1 MDEPPVLRTPTRP
14 TWWNR
19 NWIWFLPSLGLGML
33 TFVGG
38 AVALFLMLI
47 FGLLKSS
54 DVYRQALAQAQ
65 ADPEVVRALGAPVS
79 PGLWVTG
86 NIKINGN
93 SGKAEL
99 AIPIHGPKDGATVF
113 VVASK
118 SDGQWEFDDLVVEV
132 KATHRR
138 IDLLAPPPEPAAPPE
153 SPPDEKVPPPA
164 PDSLQI

>member
-1 MDEPPVLRTPTRP
+1 MDEPPALGAPPRP

-19 NWIWFLPSLGLGML
+19 NWMWFLPSLGLGL
-33 TFVGG
+33 IAFVGG
-38 AVALFLMLI
+38 AVALFLMVI

-54 DVYRQALAQAQ
+54 DVYRQAVAQAQ
-65 ADPEVVRALGAPVS
+65 ADPEVVRALGAPVI
-79 PGLWVTG
+79 PGLWVSG
-86 NIKINGN
+86 DIKIKGS

-138 IDLLAPPPEPAAPPE
+138 IGLLAPPPEPAPPSE
-153 SPPDEKVPPPA
+153 SPPDEKVPPPP
-164 PDSLQI
+164 PDSMQI